1 MLLRYNDTMLKYKV
15 IILFLLFFVYKS
27 SFSNNNEQ
35 KILNYL
41 QNFNSLES
49 DFIQVNNNGN
59 VLSGKISILRP
70 GKVRVEYNDIP
81 LLIVSDGKKIAS
93 INKEL
98 DSITFYRIQDIPLA
112 LLLFKNFNLDNIKI
126 LEYSDLEN
134 QLRVRFKEKD
144 KKKEGFIDVLFEKN
158 TFILKKWV
166 VYNNKFNKTEVLLEN
181 LRLNERVSNKLFQI
195 DNDDPRPPIWRDY

>member
-1 MLLRYNDTMLKYKV
+1 MLKYKV

-81 LLIVSDGKKIAS
+81 LLIVSDGKK
-93 INKEL
+93 L
-98 DSITFYRIQDIPLA
+98 PQ
-112 LLLFKNFNLDNIKI
+112 
-126 LEYSDLEN
+126 
-134 QLRVRFKEKD
+134 
-144 KKKEGFIDVLFEKN
+144 
-158 TFILKKWV
+158 
-166 VYNNKFNKTEVLLEN
+166 
-181 LRLNERVSNKLFQI
+181 
-195 DNDDPRPPIWRDY
+195 